1 MTIQFSWQGMAA
13 PPARCLKAK
22 SSLVRRLIQAQDDP
36 GKQRIRAW
44 LRELDDE
51 QLSSIGL
58 TPEGHSRPAP
68 LNFGTLRKPAATEL
82 TMLERN
88 NSVPLSSFVQAER
101 LARVERGFVIKAC
114 VRGTMRRF
122 AEWLRVLGVFSIRL
136 ARDLAA
142 KRVLRSAIR
151 ELHQLDDRML
161 ADIGISRGEIESA
174 VRNGLPT
181 RVTHTGASH
190 HARRDTSS
198 ADLALFRNTPYRQG
212 ATPLLFRQSD

>member
-1 MTIQFSWQGMAA
+1 MTTQFSRQGMAA
-13 PPARCLKAK
+13 SPAGCLKAK

-58 TPEGHSRPAP
+58 TREDINVLRHWISGHYGNPV
-68 LNFGTLRKPAATEL
+68 ATEL

-88 NSVPLSSFVQAER
+88 NSVPLSSFVQAQR

-122 AEWLRVLGVFSIRL
+122 VEWLRVLGILSIRL

-142 KRVLRSAIR
+142 KRVLRRAIR

>member
-1 MTIQFSWQGMAA
+1 MTIQFPRKGVAESRLLTSG
-13 PPARCLKAK
+13 
-22 SSLVRRLIQAQDDP
+22 SSLVRRVVQAQDDP
-36 GKQRIRAW
+36 AKRRIRAW

-58 TPEGHSRPAP
+58 TREDI
-68 LNFGTLRKPAATEL
+68 N
-82 TMLERN
+82 
-88 NSVPLSSFVQAER
+88 VPLSSFVQAQR

-122 AEWLRVLGVFSIRL
+122 VEWLRVLGILSIRL

>member
-1 MTIQFSWQGMAA
+1 
-13 PPARCLKAK
+13 
-22 SSLVRRLIQAQDDP
+22 
-36 GKQRIRAW
+36 
-44 LRELDDE
+44 
-51 QLSSIGL
+51 
-58 TPEGHSRPAP
+58 
-68 LNFGTLRKPAATEL
+68 
-82 TMLERN
+82 MLERN

-122 AEWLRVLGVFSIRL
+122 AEWLRVLGVLSIRL

-142 KRVLRSAIR
+142 KRVLRRAIR

-181 RVTHTGASH
+181 RVIQTGASH

-212 ATPLLFRQSD
+212 NDALGFFDNRVQLMQGRDT